1 MVHIKRIDEMEE
13 CNERLNIQ
21 PVTKER
27 LEQMN
32 MRDKSGDTVR
42 IEISSG
48 SYMCKF
54 EGEES
59 QSLFETN
66 EYIFGKTVDVF
77 KGGDS
82 EIVWDLDIKQGCI
95 KGWDDRPVEIYFK
108 VVDSGIYSLL
118 KGNKVVETKKYEY
131 VPKFLQ
137 IDENGYGDYFAI
149 TIDSKGFIKNW
160 GDEQIQEVFTFFN
173 GENND

>member
-1 MVHIKRIDEMEE
+1 MTHIKKIDEMEE

-32 MRDKSGDTVR
+32 MRNKSGDTVR

-48 SYMCKF
+48 TYRCMF
-54 EGEES
+54 DGEES
-59 QSLFETN
+59 QSLRETN
-66 EYIFGKTVDVF
+66 RHIFGKTVDKF
-77 KGGDS
+77 KGDIS
-82 EIVWDLDIKQGCI
+82 EIVWDLDIQFGRI
-95 KGWDDRPVEIYFK
+95 NGWDDKAVEIYFK
-108 VVDSGIYSLL
+108 VVDKGIYSLL

-160 GDEQIQEVFTFFN
+160 GDKQIQEVFAFFN
-173 GENND
+173 GEEND